1 VAWHSLLQLASTLL
15 LQKLSTRFG
24 WIILSAVL
32 KIVWIVLAA
41 MSSSEEG
48 ATMEGRAPRR
58 RRGSPSQSG
67 VPVTVVYYLCR
78 SGRHLEHPHLMEMRL
93 ASPNQALY
101 LRDVIRRLDALRGKG
116 MAAMYSWSCKR

>member
-1 VAWHSLLQLASTLL
+1 
-15 LQKLSTRFG
+15 
-24 WIILSAVL
+24 
-32 KIVWIVLAA
+32 

-48 ATMEGRAPRR
+48 ARALRR
-58 RRGSPSQSG
+58 SHGSPGQSG
-67 VPVTVVYYLCR
+67 VPVTVLYYLCR
-78 SGRHLEHPHLMEMRL
+78 SGRHLEHPHLMELRL